1 MTYTNQQKLDLIFDK
16 LAAYPDVPE
25 IDGGWRGRGMFGPAG
40 EPAGN
45 VDDTVGMLLN
55 ADGNAW
61 NVVMIIGA
69 LLGVERDVQAIKDN
83 AAGKFPP
90 GSYVGGNAWLR
101 KRAQEFAQKLEPL
114 CGTLG
119 PALTK

>member
-1 MTYTNQQKLDLIFDK
+1 MATNQEKLDFIYDK
-16 LAAYPDVPE
+16 LNAY
-25 IDGGWRGRGMFGPAG
+25 GGLWDGRGMFGPAS
-40 EPAGN
+40 ETAGG

-55 ADGNAW
+55 ADGNGW

-83 AAGKFPP
+83 ALGKFPK
-90 GSYVGGNAWLR
+90 GSYVEGNAWLR
-101 KRAQEFAQKLEPL
+101 KRAQEFAQKLLPL